1 MESNKSALNSKRILL
16 NEAIVLKS
24 LEELELINVI
34 KLITLMAIIRLT
46 FRRFNYFIKI
56 CFARQ

>member
-24 LEELELINVI
+24 VEELELI
-34 KLITLMAIIRLT
+34 KM
-46 FRRFNYFIKI
+46 
-56 CFARQ
+56 